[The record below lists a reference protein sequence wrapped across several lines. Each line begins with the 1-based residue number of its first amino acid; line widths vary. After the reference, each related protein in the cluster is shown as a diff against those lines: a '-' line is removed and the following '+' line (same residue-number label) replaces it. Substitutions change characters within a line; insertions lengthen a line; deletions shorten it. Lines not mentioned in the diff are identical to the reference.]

1 MICVYVCVVMRKTG
15 ADRFPRLDDNA
26 VITIKKMNHF
36 LDNDGG
42 MSSKRLNLSV
52 LVFLINLMT
61 KVYLIYV
68 CTCVTETAS
77 VILLIMCFNCPS
89 FLKNVRREILA

>member
-1 MICVYVCVVMRKTG
+1 MICVYVCVVMRKTS

-26 VITIKKMNHF
+26 IITIKKMNHF
-36 LDNDGG
+36 LD

-89 FLKNVRREILA
+89 FLKNVRREILASR